1 MPTLRKDR
9 ENQWMARISINGKQV
24 ATQMFAAGRK
34 KGVEWTAARQWEV
47 EKKAA
52 IETLLQQGL
61 TLSCALTQLG
71 LKTDLLPE
79 ETIPIQ
85 QTPTVSDG
93 LIAWGDKYL
102 DHVKRTMTRQ
112 TYVEKQTVL
121 RAFFQYCG
129 EEGISSPD
137 GITKPMAYQFL
148 ADIADER
155 SNNRAN
161 VYRKNLLAAWNWGM
175 DFVEGFPTTA
185 VFERIRPFP
194 SDRGVRYVPPEED
207 VVAVL
212 EQAQGQDLVML
223 LTYYFTGARRSE
235 VFRLSWDRDIQLRDG
250 MVRLTDHKG
259 GSGAQHVRWQKM
271 HPELVKALAWWWK
284 MRPRQVDNVF
294 MQVHCDGSLGL
305 PFRQRNKLMPRLCAK
320 AGVKPFGFHAL
331 RHKAAAISFAAGG
344 LVAAQALMGHY
355 RATTTDTYVQ
365 SAGLYA
371 DRSLIPSALGEN
383 VIGQSASKLLKMEM
397 PHGPEPREALC
408 NQKSVTNRLQ

>member
-1 MPTLRKDR
+1 MPTIRKDR
-9 ENQWMARISINGKQV
+9 ENQWMARISINGEQV
-24 ATQMFAAGRK
+24 ASQMFAPGRK
-34 KGVEWTAARQWEV
+34 KGPEWTAARLWEV
-47 EKKAA
+47 ETKAA
-52 IETLLQQGL
+52 IQSLLEQGL
-61 TLSCALTQLG
+61 TLPLALTKLG
-71 LKTDLLPE
+71 LKSDLHPE
-79 ETIPIQ
+79 ETTPAP
-85 QTPTVSDG
+85 QTHTVSDG

-102 DHVKRTMTRQ
+102 DHVARTMTRQ

-121 RAFFQYCG
+121 RAFFRYCG
-129 EEGISSPD
+129 EESISSPE
-137 GITKPMAYQFL
+137 GVTKPMAYQFL
-148 ADIADER
+148 ADIADEK

-161 VYRKNLLAAWNWGM
+161 VYRKNLLAAWNWGA
-175 DFVEGFPTTA
+175 DFVEGFPTAA

-235 VFRLSWDRDIQLRDG
+235 VFRLSWNRDIQLRDG
-250 MVRLTDHKG
+250 MIRLTDHKG

-271 HPELVKALAWWWK
+271 HPELIKALAWWWD
-284 MRPRQVDNVF
+284 MRPCQVDNVF
-294 MQVHCDGSLGL
+294 MQVHCDGAMGL
-305 PFRQRNKLMPRLCAK
+305 PFKQRNKLMPRLCAK

-355 RATTTDTYVQ
+355 RATTTDIYVQ

-371 DRSLIPSALGEN
+371 DKSVIPSALGDN
-383 VIGQSASKLLKMEM
+383 VIGQSAIKLMKLEM
-397 PHGPEPREALC
+397 PHGREPREAFC
-408 NQKSVTNRLQ
+408 NQKTVTNRLQ